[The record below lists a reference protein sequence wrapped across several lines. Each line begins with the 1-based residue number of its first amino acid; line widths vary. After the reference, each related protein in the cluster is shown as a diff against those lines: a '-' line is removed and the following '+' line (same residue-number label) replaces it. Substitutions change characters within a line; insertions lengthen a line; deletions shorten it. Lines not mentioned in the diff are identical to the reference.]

1 MDRINA
7 FLTSL
12 GLDIASLVVG
22 LISSIIAVL
31 LADKTE
37 KDKKKKLTRSG
48 KAITAI
54 SGMFLAAYIGPLA
67 VTYLGLPI
75 KASAGITFLVGLFG
89 MGAAEVIIRE
99 MPALLAKVR
108 DKILGVGG

>member
-1 MDRINA
+1 MERISA

-12 GLDIASLVVG
+12 GLDLTSLVVG
-22 LISSIIAVL
+22 LISSVIAVL
-31 LADKTE
+31 LMDKTE
-37 KDKKKKLTRSG
+37 RDKKKKLTRSG
-48 KAITAI
+48 KVITAI
-54 SGMFLAAYIGPLA
+54 SGMFLAAYIGPLL

-89 MGAAEVIIRE
+89 MAAAEVIIQG
-99 MPALLAKVR
+99 MPVLLAKVR